1 MAMSIVTWCICFK
14 SDNWQAILRRNL
26 LRSKLHQKDSCTT
39 YSPASESTHHHG
51 ISKLFSRAS
60 TTCFTATWKDG
71 EITALFI
78 SRQTPAWK
86 KIFCFVLRKVTI
98 SHALTRTDLPLQFS
112 LPCCTLQIVQIFQG
126 SSRDSFTDSQSDSM
140 AASKKSYWCGMRFTS
155 TDRIPGFPVAHSKLY
170 KYFKEVAET
179 VLQFLSQIQWLDPR
193 NLTDVECDITSID
206 SIPGFQAVS
215 K

>member
-1 MAMSIVTWCICFK
+1 MVIELSGVQFGLI
-14 SDNWQAILRRNL
+14 RNL
-26 LRSKLHQKDSCTT
+26 
-39 YSPASESTHHHG
+39 
-51 ISKLFSRAS
+51 
-60 TTCFTATWKDG
+60 
-71 EITALFI
+71 
-78 SRQTPAWK
+78 
-86 KIFCFVLRKVTI
+86 
-98 SHALTRTDLPLQFS
+98 TDVE
-112 LPCCTLQIVQIFQG
+112 C
-126 SSRDSFTDSQSDSM
+126 D
-140 AASKKSYWCGMRFTS
+140 FTS

>member
-1 MAMSIVTWCICFK
+1 MALSIVAWCPCFK
-14 SDNWQAILRRNL
+14 SENWQAILRRNL
-26 LRSKLHQKDSCTT
+26 VRSNLHQKASCTT

-60 TTCFTATWKDG
+60 TTCYTATWKDG
-71 EITALFI
+71 EITAL
-78 SRQTPAWK
+78 SPGKHQPGKRS
-86 KIFCFVLRKVTI
+86 FVLFWGR
-98 SHALTRTDLPLQFS
+98 LQFHMPWQELICLFS
-112 LPCCTLQIVQIFQG
+112 SAFPAAHSKLYKYFKEVAETVLQILSQIQWLYL
-126 SSRDSFTDSQSDSM
+126 RNLTDVD
-140 AASKKSYWCGMRFTS
+140 CDFTS